1 VFKNILIIK
10 PSSLGDVIHGIPVLA
25 KLRATYPDARISWLV
40 GTAAAPL
47 IESNPNLNRVFY
59 FGRRP
64 GGLVRSLRVHLA
76 LLNELRAAAFDCVI
90 DLQGLLRSAFLAWAT
105 RAPRRIG
112 FLEAREKASVFYTD
126 KVSWNGLQHAVDQCL
141 SVGQVLGFD
150 TANPAFALNVPA
162 GAQRSVERILSPL
175 PRPYIVL
182 SPGTRWA
189 SKCWPAANFADAAGR
204 LCKRVGGT
212 YFVTG
217 TKDEADAT
225 AAAIVDAVGAQA
237 VNLVGRTSL
246 TETVALISKA
256 DMLVTP
262 DSGPMHM
269 ADALGTP
276 LVAVFG
282 PTDSEHTGP
291 YFQRKRVIR
300 AEGACDKVPCRARN
314 CSNPKCMSSIS
325 GETVADRVVA
335 VLEGRA

>member
-1 VFKNILIIK
+1 MFNNILIIK

-47 IESNPNLNRVFY
+47 VESNPNLNRIFY

-64 GGLVRSLRVHLA
+64 GGLVRSLKVHFA
-76 LLNELRAAAFDCVI
+76 LLRELRAAAFDCVI
-90 DLQGLLRSAFLAWAT
+90 DLQGLLRSALLAWAT

-112 FLEAREKASVFYTD
+112 FAAARENASVFYTD
-126 KVSWNGLQHAVDQCL
+126 KVEWNGGQHAVDQCL
-141 SVGQVLGFD
+141 SVGKVLGFD
-150 TANPAFALNVPA
+150 AANPVFTLNVPA
-162 GAQRSVERILSPL
+162 GAQRSIERILTPL
-175 PRPYIVL
+175 PRPYVVL

-204 LCKRVGGT
+204 LHKRVGGT

-217 TKDEADAT
+217 TQDEAGAT
-225 AAAIVDAVGAQA
+225 AAAIVDTVGDQA

-246 TETVALISKA
+246 AETIALISKA

-282 PTDSEHTGP
+282 PTDPERTGP

-300 AEGACDKVPCRARN
+300 AEGVCDKAPCRVRDCADPR
-314 CSNPKCMSSIS
+314 CMRSIS
-325 GETVADRVVA
+325 GETVAGRVIA
-335 VLEGRA
+335 VLEGAA